1 MSGWSSANQD
11 RAKRLLTQY
20 PEKRSTVMPLLYLA
34 SLEHGHVTSD
44 AMREV
49 AELTGLT
56 GAQVQSVASFYTM
69 YKRNAVGKYLLSVCT
84 SISCYLLGADEVLA
98 AIEDASGTL
107 DGETSEDQMFSV
119 EHVECIGACGGAPA
133 VQVNYE
139 LIEGVTPDKAR
150 GLCRWLQA
158 GRPETVMG
166 DEMQELF
173 GGQRSF
179 EWGPKEVEGA
189 VAPIPAFGPYGSA
202 KAEGK
207 PSLRSQAASPDSGTS
222 HGGDAEGGS

>member
-1 MSGWSSANQD
+1 MSGWSTPNQE
-11 RAKRLLTQY
+11 RAKRLLSQY
-20 PEKRSTVMPLLYLA
+20 PEKRSAVMPLLYLA
-34 SLEHGHVTSD
+34 SLEHGHVTAD

-69 YKRNAVGKYLLSVCT
+69 YKRHGVGKYLLSVCT
-84 SISCYLLGADEVLA
+84 SISCYLLGADDVLA
-98 AIEDASGTL
+98 AVEEGSGTL
-107 DGETSEDQMFSV
+107 DGETSEDKMFSV

-158 GRPETVMG
+158 GRPDTVMG

-179 EWGPKEVEGA
+179 DWGSTEVEGA

-207 PSLRSQAASPDSGTS
+207 PGPKPQAAGTGPGAPDA
-222 HGGDAEGGS
+222 GDSEASA